1 MDSLTFSAV
10 SMAARQE
17 KETRQA
23 IRANFLAWA
32 NFALTPQNCSP
43 APHHRRII
51 AELGALASGATDR
64 LMLLLPPGS
73 AKSTYASLLFPPWY
87 LAANPTH
94 HVIAASHTAGLA
106 QHVTRTHKFESLAA
120 YMEKHP
126 ESVPD

>member
-51 AELGALASGATDR
+51 AELAGEAL
-64 LMLLLPPGS
+64 
-73 AKSTYASLLFPPWY
+73 ST
-87 LAANPTH
+87 TG
-94 HVIAASHTAGLA
+94 VITAASAS
-106 QHVTRTHKFESLAA
+106 EAA
-120 YMEKHP
+120 P
-126 ESVPD
+126 SPASRPAAA